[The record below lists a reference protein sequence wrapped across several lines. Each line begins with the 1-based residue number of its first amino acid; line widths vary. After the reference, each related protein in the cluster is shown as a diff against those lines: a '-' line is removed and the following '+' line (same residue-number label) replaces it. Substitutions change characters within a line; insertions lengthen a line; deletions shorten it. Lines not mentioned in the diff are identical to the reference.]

1 MFPSSS
7 LSLFF
12 WSSSSSSPWSTWWSG
27 GGRAEGGDHRTRPG
41 CWEVAKELGRGGLHL
56 LLLVLLKLPHNHQ
69 HHCDL
74 WPELKLCVLMIIS
87 FHHPGF
93 LWFWIIKVEAS
104 NVTLR
109 EELDRFAL
117 EDFIFCKIFIFL
129 FAKFVK
135 LAKYAKFASLQ
146 IHFKILI
153 PGSDKTLRW
162 KRPIGLTRRR
172 R

>member
-1 MFPSSS
+1 MLPSSSPSS

-12 WSSSSSSPWSTWWSG
+12 WSSWSSSSWSTWWSG

-41 CWEVAKELGRGGLHL
+41 RWEVAKELGRGGLL
-56 LLLVLLKLPHNHQ
+56 LLLLPHCYQ
-69 HHCDL
+69 YHCDH
-74 WPELKLCVLMIIS
+74 WPELKFCVLMIIS

-117 EDFIFCKIFIFL
+117 ECFIFCKIFIFL

-135 LAKYAKFASLQ
+135 FAKYAKFASLQ
-146 IHFKILI
+146 IHFKIQI
-153 PGSDKTLRW
+153 PDSDKTLRW